1 MPELP
6 EVEVVKRGL
15 EATVNGHVL
24 NRIVIREPRLRWPV
38 PSSLPALLS
47 RRRLSHIERR
57 SKYLL
62 LDFGVG
68 TLIVHLG
75 MSGNF
80 RFVPARTEIGR
91 HDHVDL
97 VFKHGIL
104 RYTDPRRFG
113 AMLWHPKQDGP
124 INEHKLLCKLGPE
137 PLTDEF
143 TAQTFFKATRAKR
156 VSVKQFLLSG
166 KGVVG
171 VGNIYAS
178 ESLFRARIRPGRA
191 AGRLTRA
198 QCDQLVDS
206 IKETL
211 ASAIKQG
218 GTTLRDF
225 AGASG
230 DGGYFQLSC
239 LVYGRE
245 GEPCKICETPITRR
259 VDQQRATYYCR
270 RCQS

>member
-15 EATVNGHVL
+15 EATVSGHVL

-38 PSSLPALLS
+38 PTSLPALLS
-47 RRRLSHIERR
+47 QRRLSHIERR

-80 RFVPARTEIGR
+80 RFVPMQAVIGK
-91 HDHVDL
+91 HDHIDL
-97 VFKHGIL
+97 VFEHGIL

-113 AMLWHPKQDGP
+113 AMLWHAKKEGSVYG
-124 INEHKLLCKLGPE
+124 HKLLCALGPE
-137 PLTDEF
+137 PLTDDF

-156 VSVKQFLLSG
+156 ISIKQFLLSG

-178 ESLFRARIRPGRA
+178 ESLFRAGIRPGKA
-191 AGRLTRA
+191 AGRITRA
-198 QCDQLVDS
+198 QAEQLTS
-206 IKETL
+206 AIKETL
-211 ASAIKQG
+211 ASAIEQG

-245 GEPCKICETPITRR
+245 GDPCTVCKTPITRR

-270 RCQS
+270 NCQS

>member
-1 MPELP
+1 VPELP

-15 EATVNGHVL
+15 EATVSGHRL

-47 RRRLSHIERR
+47 KRRLSHIERR

-80 RFVPARTEIGR
+80 RFVPAQAEVGK
-91 HDHVDL
+91 HDHIDL

-113 AMLWHPKQDGP
+113 SMLWHSKNEGSVY
-124 INEHKLLCKLGPE
+124 EHKLLCNLGPE
-137 PLTDEF
+137 PLTDAF
-143 TAQTFFKATRAKR
+143 TAQTFFKATRSKR
-156 VSVKQFLLSG
+156 VSIKQFLLSG

-178 ESLFRARIRPGRA
+178 ESLFRARIRPGKA
-191 AGRLTRA
+191 AGRITRA
-198 QCDQLVDS
+198 QAEQIVIA

-211 ASAIKQG
+211 AAAIKQG

-239 LVYGRE
+239 SVYGRQ
-245 GEPCKICETPITRR
+245 GEPCTVCKTPITRR
-259 VDQQRATYYCR
+259 LDNQRATYYCR
-270 RCQS
+270 ICQK